1 MRNIIVIGVISAFL
15 FAGGCR
21 SGSKNPPAPKEKPN
35 QYGYTPLKI
44 KGLNRLIAPSDP
56 PSKRIEIASKFKDF
70 DFTITGDEKAIVYTN
85 KGQFVIQLY
94 GDKVPN
100 TVKNFIKLAE
110 LGFYDSLRFHRYVP
124 NFVIQGGDPLG
135 NGMGG
140 AGYTIPLEID
150 PDLHHIRG
158 AVGMARARDPNS
170 ASSQFYIVLKDAPHL
185 DGNYCVFGQVI
196 KGMEVVDQLRQG
208 DVIEKIEIVR

>member
-1 MRNIIVIGVISAFL
+1 MRNIIVVGVISAFL
-15 FAGGCR
+15 FTGSCHSGG
-21 SGSKNPPAPKEKPN
+21 KNPPAPKEKPN

-56 PSKRIEIASKFKDF
+56 PSKRIKIASKFKDF
-70 DFTITGDEKAIVYTN
+70 DFPVTGDEKAIVYTN
-85 KGQFVIQLY
+85 KGKFVIQLY

-124 NFVIQGGDPLG
+124 NFVIQGGDPLR

-158 AVGMARARDPNS
+158 AVGMARAQDPNS